1 MLKPTDGSGEK
12 LKLWMFNAPD
22 PSSRTVTP
30 MDASEKG
37 ETRAK
42 NTENQ
47 ASSAKVSG
55 PRAAERQRGAHA
67 AELLFGRG
75 SRADPNVRSRKP

>member
-30 MDASEKG
+30 MDASENG
-37 ETRAK
+37 ATIAEDG
-42 NTENQ
+42 
-47 ASSAKVSG
+47 SSAGSG
-55 PRAAERQRGAHA
+55 NGNPLRLISPSPA
-67 AELLFGRG
+67 
-75 SRADPNVRSRKP
+75 SDSS